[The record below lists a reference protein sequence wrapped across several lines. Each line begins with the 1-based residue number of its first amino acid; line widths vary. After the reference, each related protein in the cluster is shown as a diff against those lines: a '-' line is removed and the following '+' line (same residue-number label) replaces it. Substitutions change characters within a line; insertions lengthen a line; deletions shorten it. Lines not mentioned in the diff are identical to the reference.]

1 MYGIFAYIY
10 PNIAQ
15 MLVNI
20 PYMEHLGIYNVRWFR
35 LMVYGLCMLMMMI
48 VYLAFIY
55 IYMVIQL
62 IPPLI
67 HNVKVY

>member
-20 PYMEHLGIYNVRWFR
+20 PYMEHLGIYNLRWFR

-55 IYMVIQL
+55 IW
-62 IPPLI
+62 
-67 HNVKVY
+67 